1 MVNGIDSASHAS
13 IKCWRGRR
21 SSSLSVTGQRNCP
34 RQGFTLIELLV
45 VIAII
50 AVLVGLLLPA
60 VQKVR
65 EAASRAK
72 CSNNIKQISLALH
85 NANDTWGRLPPM
97 AGTYGGATYAPLFFH
112 LLPFIEQDNLWNAAM
127 IQGVIWPTWN
137 SLNPSGTP
145 LYVRQVRIT
154 TYQCPSDPSISKN
167 CLDWCNG
174 DASYAGNF
182 MVFGNRNKPLSA
194 AAVDWDG
201 QAKIPTT
208 FEDGQTNTIVFAE
221 KYAACNGGST
231 SPGGTWWL
239 RGIYYDT
246 NGGGNDVSFPADRLS
261 AVFAGGLGIDGTA
274 WVRGALSKFVVQPT
288 NYLAT
293 AANGGQCN
301 NAISTSPHPAGMNV
315 GLGDGSVRFLSSSID
330 PNTWWIA
337 VVPNDGIPMPL
348 DW

>member
-1 MVNGIDSASHAS
+1 MVSGIDFASDALSRRRTGARLFRQGH
-13 IKCWRGRR
+13 RGAA
-21 SSSLSVTGQRNCP
+21 QRC
-34 RQGFTLIELLV
+34 RGFTLIELLV

-65 EAASRAK
+65 EAANRAK
-72 CSNNIKQISLALH
+72 CSNNIKQMSLGLH

-97 AGTYGGATYAPLFFH
+97 SGTYGGAFFAPLFWH
-112 LLPFIEQDNLWNAAM
+112 LLPYIEQDNIWQAAAVG
-127 IQGVIWPTWN
+127 GVIFPNWG
-137 SLNPSGTP
+137 SLNPTGTP
-145 LYVRQVRIT
+145 QYLRQVRIPI
-154 TYQCPSDPSISKN
+154 YQCPSDPSISKN

-182 MVFGNRNKPLSA
+182 QVFGLQRLSTSA
-194 AAVDWDG
+194 DPVAWDG

-221 KYAACNGGST
+221 KYAACNGGSA
-231 SPGGTWWL
+231 SPGGTWWM
-239 RGIYYDT
+239 RGIM
-246 NGGGNDVSFPADRLS
+246 GNDNSFPADRLS
-261 AVFAGGLGIDGTA
+261 GVFAGGQGIDGTVWFQGTA
-274 WVRGALSKFVVQPT
+274 SKFVVQPQ
-288 NYLAT
+288 NYLASPGPCDNRL
-293 AANGGQCN
+293 A
-301 NAISTSPHPAGMNV
+301 TSPHPAGMNV

-337 VVPNDGIPMPL
+337 VVPNDGIPMPG